1 VPPSKRGPLR
11 DARGQALSCAWRLVS
26 SCGAAPQV
34 SPPNRELASA
44 HTSVSTAQPPR
55 STPPS
60 SSCALSTHVTCAHPT
75 NEPRSKA
82 AGQTI
87 LLVVATRRFESPGA
101 RDAAISPSSS
111 LVPGTRDSKMRH
123 VGPVC
128 SQSQEREKN
137 IYGLRSA
144 IPKYT
149 ASLRSIVTPKPSQTR
164 PCSLSSRF

>member
-1 VPPSKRGPLR
+1 MPPSKRGPLR

-101 RDAAISPSSS
+101 PRRGHFSQLVASAWDTRFQDAARRACMFPI
-111 LVPGTRDSKMRH
+111 PGERKKYMDY
-123 VGPVC
+123 GP
-128 SQSQEREKN
+128 QFLK
-137 IYGLRSA
+137 
-144 IPKYT
+144 
-149 ASLRSIVTPKPSQTR
+149 TR
-164 PCSLSSRF
+164 PLFAQL